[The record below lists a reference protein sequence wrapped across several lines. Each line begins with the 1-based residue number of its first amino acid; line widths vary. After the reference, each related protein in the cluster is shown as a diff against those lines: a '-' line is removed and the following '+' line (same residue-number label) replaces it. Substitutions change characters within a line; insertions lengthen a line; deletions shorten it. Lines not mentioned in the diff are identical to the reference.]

1 MNTQENRGIEA
12 LTYDNTT
19 KPIIDSNMDVVNW
32 EQLSQKTNW
41 IIVGHKDAPG
51 KKQVPIYRFVG
62 WNKNKKYTG
71 SILREIRR
79 KQAGL

>member
-1 MNTQENRGIEA
+1 MDKVKQEDLPIDV
-12 LTYDNTT
+12 TI
-19 KPIIDSNMDVVNW
+19 KPIVDSNMDIVNW
-32 EQLSQKTNW
+32 EQFSQKTNW
-41 IIVGHKDAPG
+41 IIVGEKEAPG

-71 SILREIRR
+71 SVLREIRR